1 MKYFLKI
8 FVIILEPM
16 EEAATEPVTE
26 PTPAAKEEKMEEAAP
41 TPVAAAAP
49 VAAAVKSS
57 PAKKVEESKPES
69 PKKADAKPAEGTPK
83 TKPTEGAPKT
93 NEKRGTKRKRN
104 DDEPYVVNEDEP
116 EIPNDFMC
124 LDWHNSDLTL
134 KINKESFLAA
144 EPFHSLAWGYIFS
157 R

>member
-1 MKYFLKI
+1 
-8 FVIILEPM
+8 M
-16 EEAATEPVTE
+16 EEAATEPAKAE
-26 PTPAAKEEKMEEAAP
+26 PVAEPEPAVEEKMEEATPA
-41 TPVAAAAP
+41 TPVAAAE
-49 VAAAVKSS
+49 KSS

-69 PKKADAKPAEGTPK
+69 PKKTEKDAKPAEGTPK
-83 TKPTEGAPKT
+83 DPK
-93 NEKRGTKRKRN
+93 EKRGTKRKRN

-124 LDWHNSDLTL
+124 LDWQNSDLTL
-134 KINKESFLAA
+134 KVNKETFLAA

>member
-1 MKYFLKI
+1 
-8 FVIILEPM
+8 M
-16 EEAATEPVTE
+16 EEAAAEPVKAE
-26 PTPAAKEEKMEEAAP
+26 PVAETKPAVEVKMEEA
-41 TPVAAAAP
+41 TPAP
-49 VAAAVKSS
+49 VAAKSS
-57 PAKKVEESKPES
+57 PAKKVEEPKPES
-69 PKKADAKPAEGTPK
+69 PKIKTEDAKPAEGT
-83 TKPTEGAPKT
+83 PKT

>member
-1 MKYFLKI
+1 
-8 FVIILEPM
+8 M
-16 EEAATEPVTE
+16 EETATEPAKAEPVAETE
-26 PTPAAKEEKMEEAAP
+26 PAVEEKMEEAKPA
-41 TPVAAAAP
+41 TPVAAAE
-49 VAAAVKSS
+49 KSS

-69 PKKADAKPAEGTPK
+69 PKKTEKDGKSAEGT
-83 TKPTEGAPKT
+83 PKT

-124 LDWHNSDLTL
+124 LDWQNSDLTL
-134 KINKESFLAA
+134 KVNKESFLAA

>member
-1 MKYFLKI
+1 
-8 FVIILEPM
+8 M
-16 EEAATEPVTE
+16 EEAATEPVAE
-26 PTPAAKEEKMEEAAP
+26 PAPAAKEEKMEEAAP

-83 TKPTEGAPKT
+83 TKPAEGTPKT

-124 LDWHNSDLTL
+124 LDWQNSDLTL
-134 KINKESFLAA
+134 KINKENFLAA

>member
-1 MKYFLKI
+1 
-8 FVIILEPM
+8 M
-16 EEAATEPVTE
+16 EETATEPAKAE
-26 PTPAAKEEKMEEAAP
+26 PVAESEPAVEEKMEEA
-41 TPVAAAAP
+41 TPAP
-49 VAAAVKSS
+49 VAAKSS
-57 PAKKVEESKPES
+57 PAKKVEEPKPES
-69 PKKADAKPAEGTPK
+69 PKIKTEDAKPAEGT
-83 TKPTEGAPKT
+83 PKT
-93 NEKRGTKRKRN
+93 NEKRGTKRKRG